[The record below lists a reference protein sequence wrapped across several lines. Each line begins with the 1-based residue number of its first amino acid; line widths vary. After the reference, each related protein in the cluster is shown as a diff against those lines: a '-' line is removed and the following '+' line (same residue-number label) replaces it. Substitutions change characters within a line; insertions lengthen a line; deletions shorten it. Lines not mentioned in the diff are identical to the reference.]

1 VRKNLVPFDLSRHLL
16 GESLPYDLF
25 NNHGVLIL
33 QRGDRLDDPVRLA
46 RLAEM
51 SLYRV
56 DKDPANTALLPATNL
71 NELAG
76 RYAVITGSD
85 SEFNADELTLLARDL
100 YRLVSEHP
108 ALCVGMV
115 WHLPLSSKA
124 RRHALFV
131 AILSGLVALELGQ
144 GIRTQETL
152 IRAALSMNL
161 SSFTL
166 QDVLDREGRPPSQ
179 EESEQLW
186 HHPWQSWERLFRAGV
201 RDMDWLNAVR
211 QHHENLDQT
220 GYPSRVGVE
229 AITIE
234 ARILRV
240 VDVFAA
246 LIGQRHSR
254 SGYVPHQAMRLAFD
268 RERGHLDGSV
278 MLTLRRMMGRH
289 PPGTLVKLANR
300 ETAVVT
306 RWFRNASAPKFVVSL
321 LQPSGGPLPIP
332 QARDTSRRDYSI
344 RGYTSLPMA
353 PPALN
358 WPDIWAQG

>member
-1 VRKNLVPFDLSRHLL
+1 MRKNLVPFDLSRHLL